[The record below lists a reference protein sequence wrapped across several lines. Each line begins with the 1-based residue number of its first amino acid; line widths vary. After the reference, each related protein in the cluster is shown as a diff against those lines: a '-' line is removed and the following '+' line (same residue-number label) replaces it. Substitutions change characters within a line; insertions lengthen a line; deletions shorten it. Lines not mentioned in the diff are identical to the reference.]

1 MRATYYNYGRIYI
14 YIYCIFDISVSDQQ
28 KRGYVLNSYYFM
40 NILSLRIDRYFW
52 LKYNIQENYKISQKI
67 IEK

>member
-14 YIYCIFDISVSDQQ
+14 YIYFIFDISVSDQQ

-40 NILSLRIDRYFW
+40 NILSLRIDRYFL